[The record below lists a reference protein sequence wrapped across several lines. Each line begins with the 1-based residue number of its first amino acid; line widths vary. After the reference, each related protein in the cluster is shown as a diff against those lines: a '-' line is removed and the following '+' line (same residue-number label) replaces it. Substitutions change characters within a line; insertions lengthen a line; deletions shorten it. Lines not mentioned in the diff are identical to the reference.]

1 MCAIAYCISV
11 TNGLCEVHKKYPTLQ
26 PPEVGFPTPA
36 KECTEKEAEYIL
48 QACGTPPEEELDDQ
62 ESGDEDEDSS
72 DEDDED
78 DDNED

>member
-48 QACGTPPEEELDDQ
+48 QACGTPPEEEEAEDPW
-62 ESGDEDEDSS
+62 DEDEDSS